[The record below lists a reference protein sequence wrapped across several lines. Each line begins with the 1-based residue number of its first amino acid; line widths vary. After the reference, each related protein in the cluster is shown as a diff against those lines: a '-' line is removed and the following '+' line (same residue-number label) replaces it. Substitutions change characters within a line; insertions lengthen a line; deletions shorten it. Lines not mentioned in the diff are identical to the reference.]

1 MALKL
6 TLLGTGTPRP
16 SIERNCTANLLQIG
30 STNIL
35 FDAGR
40 GVTTQLVKVG
50 LHPRDI
56 DYIFITHHHFDHI
69 GNLGDLLMAAWND
82 GRTGPTYIFG
92 PDGTEMIID
101 HLLNGIYR
109 RDILFRLKESEF
121 LEHAIPDIRDL
132 VKVRDIPV
140 QGGYQSADW
149 SVRSEQVEHG
159 HALGMTHEEW
169 PCFGYRIEAEGK
181 VLAISGDTI
190 DCDGV
195 RMLAS
200 GADLLVQCCYLA
212 EAEIDTADKR
222 VLSDQVLASAT
233 QANRIAKVA
242 NVGKMVLTHLAPKSD
257 AMLAAVL
264 AEAEEDL
271 AGEVVVG
278 ADLMSFDI

>member
-1 MALKL
+1 MKL

-16 SIERNCTANLLQIG
+16 SVERNCTANLLQIG
-30 STNIL
+30 AINIL

-40 GVTTQLVKVG
+40 GVTTRLVQIG

-82 GRTGPTYIFG
+82 GRTKPTYIFG
-92 PDGTEMIID
+92 PDGTESIIG

-121 LEHAIPDIRDL
+121 LAHLMPDIRDL
-132 VKVRDIPV
+132 VEVQDIPA
-140 QGGYQSADW
+140 QGGFETADW
-149 SVRSEQVEHG
+149 RIRSEQVEHG
-159 HALGMTHEEW
+159 HALGMSHKEW

-181 VLAISGDTI
+181 VLAISGDTV

-195 RMLAS
+195 RALAKD
-200 GADLLVQCCYLA
+200 ADLLLQCCYLA
-212 EAEIDTADKR
+212 EAETDTADKR
-222 VLSDQVLASAT
+222 VLSDHVLASAT
-233 QANRIAKVA
+233 QANRIAVA
-242 NVGKMVLTHLAPKSD
+242 SNVKKMVLTHLAPKSE
-257 AMLAAVL
+257 AMLEAVL
-264 AEAEEDL
+264 LEAS
-271 AGEVVVG
+271 AGLKGETIVG

>member
-1 MALKL
+1 MVLKL

-16 SIERNCTANLLQIG
+16 SVERNCTANLLQIG
-30 STNIL
+30 TTNIL

-40 GVTTQLVKVG
+40 GVTTQLVKSG

-82 GRTGPTYIFG
+82 GRAEPTYIFG
-92 PDGTEMIID
+92 PDGTEAIVD

-109 RDILFRLKESEF
+109 RDILFRLKESKF
-121 LEHAIPDIRDL
+121 LAHSMPDIRDL
-132 VKVRDIPV
+132 VKVQDISA
-140 QGGYQSADW
+140 QGGHQTEDW
-149 SVRSEQVEHG
+149 NVRSEQVEHG

-181 VLAISGDTI
+181 VLAISGDTV

-195 RMLAS
+195 RALAT

-212 EAEIDTADKR
+212 EAEIDTLDKR
-222 VLSDQVLASAT
+222 VLSDHVLASAT
-233 QANRIAKVA
+233 QANRIAKA
-242 NVGKMVLTHLAPKSD
+242 AHAKKMILTHLAPKND

-264 AEAEEDL
+264 AEAEDGL
-271 AGEVVVG
+271 VGQVVVG
-278 ADLMSFDI
+278 ADMMSFDI